1 MALRRTVRIYRQLSI
16 VILIALALS
25 VFARAQDERPNTPT
39 APAQPQQQ
47 QQPTPQPAQR
57 TTGRIYTET
66 RPQGQTP
73 TLQPTGEEAA
83 PDRSVED
90 ETHVERVETDL
101 TNVLLTAIDR
111 DRRLITTLRQED
123 IRVFENNEPQQ
134 VFAFQRETELPLS
147 LAILV
152 DTSASQQRVLADEQA
167 AARAFID
174 SVLRPDKDTAAVIS
188 FNGEATPVQPLTNDA
203 ARLREAINRVR
214 VELPP
219 HDPGCEEDITI
230 ERDARCWTGAWDAV
244 WATVN
249 EILSHTPETTRRA
262 VVLLSDGDDT
272 SSITKKDAL
281 IDFALKHNVAIYSIG
296 IRDENFPGGG
306 LDRDALRKIS
316 ERTAGRAF
324 FPRNRAELDAAFAQI
339 NQELRSQY
347 LLSYSPS
354 NKRRDGTLRQIK
366 IEITNPALR
375 KEKLRLIYRQGYY
388 ARTRK

>member
-1 MALRRTVRIYRQLSI
+1 MARRRPVRTYLHLF
-16 VILIALALS
+16 VAVLVALS
-25 VFARAQDERPNTPT
+25 VYARAQDDRTN
-39 APAQPQQQ
+39 APATPAA
-47 QQPTPQPAQR
+47 PQPAQR
-57 TTGRIYTET
+57 GRVYTET
-66 RPQGQTP
+66 RPPQGQTP
-73 TLQPTGEEAA
+73 TLQPTNDEAA
-83 PDRSVED
+83 PARTVED
-90 ETHVERVETDL
+90 ETDVERVETDL

-111 DRRLITTLRQED
+111 DRRLVTTLRPED
-123 IRVFENNEPQQ
+123 IRVLENNEPQQ
-134 VFAFQRETELPLS
+134 VFAFQRETDLPVS

-152 DTSASQQRVLADEQA
+152 DTSASQQRVLTDEQA

-174 SVLRPDKDTAAVIS
+174 SVLRPEKDTAAVVS

-203 ARLREAINRVR
+203 SRLRAAIDSVR

-249 EILSHTPETTRRA
+249 EILSHTPERTRRA

-296 IRDENFPGGG
+296 IRDEDFPGGS

-347 LLSYSPS
+347 LLSYAPS
-354 NKRRDGTLRQIK
+354 NKRRDGTFRQIK

-375 KEKLRLIYRQGYY
+375 KDKLRLVYRQGYY
-388 ARTRK
+388 ARTTTTANTSAPPAKK